1 MAELTGKRIFIV
13 EDDVSNMAVFAA
25 SLRGSGAHIVQDFW
39 NDDTLRVLKQNMPVD
54 AILLDLRLRYG
65 ISGYEIYDQL
75 RAEPELASIPVVIV
89 SASDPDVEIPR
100 AKASGFAGFI
110 RKPIK
115 LLAFPDQLARCISGQ
130 PMWGVEYE

>member
-1 MAELTGKRIFIV
+1 MSELAGKRIFIV
-13 EDDVSNMAVFAA
+13 EDDVSNMAIFAA
-25 SLRGSGAHIVQDFW
+25 SLKGGGATVVQDYW
-39 NDDTLRVLKQNMPVD
+39 NDETLRLLKQHLPID

-65 ISGYEIYDQL
+65 ISGYDIFAQL
-75 RAEPELASIPVVIV
+75 QAEPELARIPVVIV

-115 LLAFPDQLARCISGQ
+115 LLEFPKQIARCIQGQ
-130 PMWGVEYE
+130 PLWGVEYE